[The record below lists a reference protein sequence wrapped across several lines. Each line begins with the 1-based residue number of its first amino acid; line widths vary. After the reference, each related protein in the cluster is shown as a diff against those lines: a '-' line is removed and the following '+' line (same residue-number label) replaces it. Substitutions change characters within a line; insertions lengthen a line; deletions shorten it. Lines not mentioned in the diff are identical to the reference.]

1 MKNYL
6 LFPFVAIIFF
16 ATYSC
21 KKNNS
26 SPSSPGGTDTLSS
39 AAKLDLLRDS
49 VYLYSKEEYLW
60 HEVIPSYAAFNPR
73 QYTGST
79 ELLAA
84 QNELAAIRALQP
96 QDNKHS
102 YSFITTQEASDAI
115 QTGNDK
121 DYGFFIKAASLDKA
135 LPNDS
140 VYWFVE
146 YVYKA
151 SPAGTAGVQRG
162 WYISKI
168 NNTNI
173 GYDNAS
179 IAVLNDVFF
188 GTTSNAAS
196 FTFVKTDGSTATL
209 NLAKGSFT
217 ANSVLYT

>member
-1 MKNYL
+1 MRKTIYYL
-6 LFPFVAIIFF
+6 PALQLSFYRSHPG
-16 ATYSC
+16 
-21 KKNNS
+21 KKNNGS
-26 SPSSPGGTDTLSS
+26 SGLPAGTDTISA

-60 HEVIPSYAAFNPR
+60 HEVIPSYAVFNPR

-79 ELLAA
+79 ELAAA
-84 QNELAAIRALQP
+84 QNEMAAIRALQP

-121 DYGFFIKAASLDKA
+121 DYGFFIKAASVDKA

-146 YVYKA
+146 YVYKS
-151 SPAGTAGVQRG
+151 SPSGTAGVQRG

-168 NNTNI
+168 NNTTI

-179 IAVLNDVFF
+179 VAMLNDVFF
-188 GTTSNAAS
+188 GTSSNSAS
-196 FTFVKTDGSTATL
+196 FTFL
-209 NLAKGSFT
+209 
-217 ANSVLYT
+217 